1 MFMLNY
7 VLLQALGRAI
17 NLKLAYTKISN
28 CMLQHEYEIFS
39 IFFYPLT
46 NIVLNIVQVIYLMIH
61 LCQ

>member
-1 MFMLNY
+1 
-7 VLLQALGRAI
+7 
-17 NLKLAYTKISN
+17 
-28 CMLQHEYEIFS
+28 MLQHEYEIFS